1 MKEQKNEELAEKT
14 SNCLSKANKVSDNEH
29 PDTLSTRTVSTG
41 YIYGTEIGYNAA
53 IQVLQKKHFNVQ
65 LLENG
70 SRLMSKYKI

>member
-29 PDTLSTRTVSTG
+29 PGTLSTRTVSTG

-53 IQVLQKKHFNVQ
+53 MQVLQKKTLQCATFGERFTSN
-65 LLENG
+65 E
-70 SRLMSKYKI
+70 